1 MTCPPSQNTAE
12 PLAVIFG
19 VVGGVGS
26 LKASVIEFEEQPLP
40 SINEIVYD
48 PAAKLEMVYGRVIPV
63 AEPEE
68 VPVQLRSPLPVPV
81 TFIDPV
87 AVPHELGSL
96 AVVVIL
102 IVGVTLIVISTVDDV
117 HPLGSK

>member
-1 MTCPPSQNTAE
+1 M
-12 PLAVIFG
+12 
-19 VVGGVGS
+19 
-26 LKASVIEFEEQPLP
+26 
-40 SINEIVYD
+40 
-48 PAAKLEMVYGRVIPV
+48 IPV
-63 AEPEE
+63 AEPED
-68 VPVQLRSPLPVPV
+68 VPVQLKSPLPVPV

-117 HPLGSK
+117 QPLGSK